1 MGDLLWFAYGRSAQC
16 DPALYY
22 PSLPVLEEV
31 ARSTPGRIVG
41 IDCLPPS
48 VGAAREL
55 RDIRGYDSVDPA
67 RFIELMKIGGNIP
80 SGAMREAL
88 TENLTPRMTVTSEG
102 EMRLSPVLDMLGV
115 RYVIGRGIPPPTARP
130 AFQGVDYWVAVNS
143 NALTRTFIPRRVE
156 TVPEDKARL
165 EKLAAEEFDARE
177 VAYVESPVNL
187 PGPCRGTASIAEEI
201 LTHITV
207 SVRMETPGLVVLAD
221 LWDKGWRAYLNG
233 QRLPILRTNHAV
245 RGVMAP
251 AGSGTLEFRY
261 EPASFAWGL
270 RLSGLAAGVLLVWG
284 IIGLRPN
291 RQRPDLG
298 DARSALSPG

>member
-41 IDCLPPS
+41 IDCLPAS
-48 VGAAREL
+48 VGAMCGL

-143 NALTRTFIPRRVE
+143 NALTRTFIPHRVE

-165 EKLAAEEFDARE
+165 EKLAAEKFDARE

-251 AGSGTLEFRY
+251 AGAGTLEFRY

-284 IIGLRPN
+284 IIGLRHN
-291 RQRPDLG
+291 RQR
-298 DARSALSPG
+298 